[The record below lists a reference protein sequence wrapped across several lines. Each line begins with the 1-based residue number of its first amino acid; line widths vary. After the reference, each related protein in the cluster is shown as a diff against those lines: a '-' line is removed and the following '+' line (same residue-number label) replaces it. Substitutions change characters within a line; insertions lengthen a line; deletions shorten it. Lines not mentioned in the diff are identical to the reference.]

1 MSDYDSAMEQF
12 FSSEEASPIPRSNFC
27 DDETSWFIDNEEDEL
42 IIASAPRP
50 ATGDIN
56 FSLYD
61 GNKLVKKEQNEEQ
74 SLGQHHLLEG
84 AHRNQHDFT
93 SSSSSSD
100 GAADRFEDSDGFSS
114 DGGAGGSYGG
124 NYSGDR
130 MGMTRYPQ
138 PEGESFKG
146 RINPCSWRLFRW
158 WESGRSSG
166 SWSRRS
172 SGHKKH
178 PYKKAAAGG
187 GGGGCC
193 KCLGDTVCCCCRCC
207 CCLIWIIVIVA
218 IVGAALA
225 IGLYFW
231 NRNRGTGNKSSS
243 FLQQPAPEMEQLLD
257 SSRGVVYNLG
267 SELIMA
273 LTGW

>member
-138 PEGESFKG
+138 PEGES
-146 RINPCSWRLFRW
+146 
-158 WESGRSSG
+158 
-166 SWSRRS
+166 